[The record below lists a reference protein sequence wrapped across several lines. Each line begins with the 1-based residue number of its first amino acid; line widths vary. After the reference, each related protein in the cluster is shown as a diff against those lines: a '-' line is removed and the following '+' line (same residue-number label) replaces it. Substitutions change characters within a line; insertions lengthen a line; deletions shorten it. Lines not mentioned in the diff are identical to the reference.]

1 MYIGLL
7 QVAALAVM
15 LALLTNTAWGQD
27 KPACDSKGNIKT
39 PELVEGRVSKMD
51 RSQGK
56 LTVRDGGGKEYE
68 FFASNETL
76 EDIKTGDTI
85 KAKLR
90 EAPQC
95 PEK

>member
-1 MYIGLL
+1 MHIDSR
-7 QVAALAVM
+7 QAAGLAVM
-15 LALLTNTAWGQD
+15 LMMLTGTAWGQD

-39 PELVEGRVSKMD
+39 PELVEGQVFKMD

-56 LTVRDGGGKEYE
+56 LTVRDGGGGEYE
-68 FFASNETL
+68 FLASNETL
-76 EDIKTGDTI
+76 EDIKIGDPI

-90 EAPQC
+90 EAPKC

>member
-1 MYIGLL
+1 MHIGLL
-7 QVAALAVM
+7 QAAGFVVM
-15 LALLTNTAWGQD
+15 LALLTNAAWGQD

-68 FFASNETL
+68 FLASNETL
-76 EDIKTGDTI
+76 QDMNIGDPI

-90 EAPQC
+90 EAPTC

>member
-7 QVAALAVM
+7 QAAALAVM
-15 LALLTNTAWGQD
+15 MTTTAWGQD

-76 EDIKTGDTI
+76 EDIKIGDTI